1 MNRDSPENVTT
12 TLGDAQDR
20 DRLVSLGSSAERAA
34 LASWVRES
42 PSSLAWYLMDTMLSV
57 ELSSLDSERQFD
69 LDALVDTVNQ
79 QASVDGSKR

>member
-12 TLGDAQDR
+12 TLRDAQDW
-20 DRLVSLGSSAERAA
+20 DQLVSLGGSAERAA
-34 LASWVRES
+34 FASWLRES
-42 PSSLAWYLMDTMLSV
+42 PSNLAAYLMDTMLSV

-79 QASVDGSKR
+79 QASADGSKR